1 VPKVRTIDP
10 VLFADE
16 SAYRTCAMD
25 KRLIARSKKTEGS
38 KILMVQNSRNAE
50 FFMANLRQIPSFL
63 RANDSAGLLRKNSSR
78 QSNER

>member
-25 KRLIARSKKTEGS
+25 KRLIARSKKPKGQ
-38 KILMVQNSRNAE
+38 K
-50 FFMANLRQIPSFL
+50 F
-63 RANDSAGLLRKNSSR
+63 
-78 QSNER
+78 